1 MDFKST
7 NLQVDGDI
15 QRPTTAALSGCLY
28 ATFVIVLSGGMLF
41 VNAFLCLTIYAALPR
56 VQSEDLAA
64 RIGQMFFFVAPVVLM
79 VVEWNLLDRVQRLFR
94 QQST

>member
-1 MDFKST
+1 MEAKLKT
-7 NLQVDGDI
+7 PKLEGDSE
-15 QRPTTAALSGCLY
+15 RPTTSALSGCLY

-64 RIGQMFFFVAPVVLM
+64 RIGQMFFFVAPVALM

-94 QQST
+94 QQAA

>member
-1 MDFKST
+1 MDFKLDGST
-7 NLQVDGDI
+7 

-64 RIGQMFFFVAPVVLM
+64 RIGQMFFFVAPVALM
-79 VVEWNLLDRVQRLFR
+79 VVEWNLLDRVQRLFS
-94 QQST
+94 QKST